1 MTHDWNGKTAIVTGA
16 ASGIG
21 AATAELLARK
31 GMNVVMSDI
40 QPAPLVAAAARLQQE
55 GLRVAHSVSDVSD
68 PDMVQAL
75 ADFTERTFGNIHL
88 SFNNAGVAMH
98 GVPMHEIQLA
108 DWRWVNEVNIQSVV
122 HAIHHILPRMIR
134 HGETALFLNTA
145 SIGGLQ
151 VNPDWLTGAYS
162 MTKFAVVALS
172 EGLENELKSTQVR
185 VAVLCPGA
193 VATNLAD
200 AHTRPERLGGAT
212 ERPQQAFLREAI
224 SRVGVS
230 PGYVAQRI
238 WRAIEDEEFYIL
250 TDASAQAIIE
260 ARHRRIE
267 GALARAAEYRSSQ
280 AAD

>member
-1 MTHDWNGKTAIVTGA
+1 MTPSWNGKTAIVTGA

-31 GMNVVMSDI
+31 GLNVVLSDL
-40 QPAPLVAAAARLQQE
+40 QPEPLAAAAARLQAA
-55 GLRVAHSVSDVSD
+55 GLRVAHRQCDVSD
-68 PDMVQAL
+68 PDMVKAL
-75 ADFTERTFGNIHL
+75 ADFAEATFGNIHL

-98 GVPMHEIQLA
+98 GVPMHEMKLG
-108 DWRWVNEVNIQSVV
+108 DWRWVSEVNIHSVV

-134 HGETALFLNTA
+134 HGEPALFLNTA

-151 VNPDWLTGAYS
+151 VNPAWLTGAYS

-172 EGLENELKSTQVR
+172 EGLESELKSTNVR
-185 VAVLCPGA
+185 VAVLCPSA

-224 SRVGVS
+224 ARAGVS
-230 PGYVAQRI
+230 PGYVARRI
-238 WRAIEDEEFYIL
+238 WQAIEDREFYIL
-250 TDASAQAIIE
+250 TDGSAQPVIE

-267 GALARAAEYRSSQ
+267 EALARAAGYRRSEGE
-280 AAD
+280 

>member
-1 MTHDWNGKTAIVTGA
+1 MTHSWNGKTAIVTGA

-31 GMNVVMSDI
+31 GMNVVLSDI
-40 QPAPLVAAAARLQQE
+40 QPEPLAAAAARLQQA
-55 GLRVAHSVSDVSD
+55 GLRVAHRHCDVSD
-68 PDMVQAL
+68 ADMVKAL
-75 ADFTERTFGNIHL
+75 ADFAEGTFGNIHL

-98 GVPMHEIQLA
+98 GVPMHEMQLG
-108 DWRWVNEVNIQSVV
+108 DWRWVSEVNLHSVV

-134 HGETALFLNTA
+134 HAEPALFLNTA

-151 VNPDWLTGAYS
+151 VNPNWMTGAYS

-172 EGLENELKSTQVR
+172 EGLENELKSTNVR
-185 VAVLCPGA
+185 VAVLCPSA
-193 VATNLAD
+193 VATNLSD

-224 SRVGVS
+224 ARVGVS
-230 PGYVAQRI
+230 PAYVARRI
-238 WRAIEDEEFYIL
+238 WRAIQDREFYIL
-250 TDASAQAIIE
+250 TDASAQPIIE

-267 GALARAAEYRSSQ
+267 EALARADAYRRSEG
-280 AAD
+280 D